1 MSRVFVLNGVNLG
14 ILGTRRPEIY
24 GNLTLDDMEKLLR
37 DEFPNVDLE
46 FRQTDFEGEM
56 VSFVGEAAASDGL
69 IINPGAWTHYSYALH
84 DALEAADVPKVEV
97 HLSNIHTREEWRRV
111 SVISP
116 AVDAVVAGMGL
127 RGYVAAVGYV
137 LMRGAGRGQGPK

>member
-14 ILGTRRPEIY
+14 TLGTRRPEVY

-37 DEFPNVDLE
+37 DEFPNVYLE

-56 VSFVGEAAASDGL
+56 VSFVGEAAGSDGL

-84 DALEAADVPKVEV
+84 DALEAVDVPKVEV

-111 SVISP
+111 SVISS
-116 AVDAVVAGMGL
+116 AVDAVVAGMGP

-137 LMRGAGRGQGPK
+137 LMGGAGWGQGPK

>member
-1 MSRVFVLNGVNLG
+1 LSRVFVLNGVNLG
-14 ILGTRRPEIY
+14 ALGTRQPEVY
-24 GNLTLDDMEKLLR
+24 GNLTLGDMERLLR
-37 DEFPNVDLE
+37 VEFPNVDLE

-56 VSFVGEAAASDGL
+56 VRFVGEAAGSDGL

-84 DALEAADVPKVEV
+84 DALEATNVPKVEV

-116 AVDAVVAGMGL
+116 SVDAVVAGMGPG
-127 RGYVAAVGYV
+127 GYVAAVGYV
-137 LMRGAGRGQGPK
+137 LMRGAGRSQGST